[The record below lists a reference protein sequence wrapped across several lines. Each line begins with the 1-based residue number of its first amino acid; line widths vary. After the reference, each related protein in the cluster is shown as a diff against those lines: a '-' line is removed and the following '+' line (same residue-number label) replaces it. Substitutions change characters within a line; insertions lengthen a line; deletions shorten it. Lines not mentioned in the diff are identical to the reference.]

1 MAMFSLMSNDIGIDL
16 GTASILVYI
25 KGRGVVLRR
34 LLGTEAVERSDPI
47 GIELV
52 FHVFDLLDELA
63 AEKLRKSLC
72 LGKSNRIL
80 MEQDGSPSA

>member
-1 MAMFSLMSNDIGIDL
+1 MRRVENLRRE
-16 GTASILVYI
+16 
-25 KGRGVVLRR
+25 GRGVVLRR

-52 FHVFDLLDELA
+52 FHVFDLFDELA

-80 MEQDGSPSA
+80 MERDGSPSA